1 MADVAANTRRA
12 VARQL
17 LVQDGRIPMHIR
29 RTVTAIAVALVVS
42 SLSAQDAKAV
52 IAEASRVMGV
62 ETLTSLSLTGI
73 AAYGNFGQSR
83 TLSFGLASTRIR
95 DYSRTF
101 DFSRGTV
108 LSAGVALSPGAPNGV
123 SPGPFEE
130 LITPASPGIRQLEV
144 WTTPWGFLR
153 GAAAASKLTMK
164 TQTVDDV
171 RYHVVSWITPFA
183 ASSGRPYTIAG
194 YISPEMT
201 VDKVQTWI
209 DHPLMG
215 DLEVMFTYRGYQEVA
230 GLKVPTKVAQRNIGM
245 EVYVAEY
252 ARAAV
257 NPPDLEELLKPSLAV
272 VPDSTPLP
280 MASAQLA
287 PGVHLVSGGY
297 DALVV
302 ELKDS
307 VVVLGGGGDE
317 ARGLA
322 LLAEARRLVPGKRIT
337 HAVNLHGHFDHAM
350 VLPAFASAGITIL
363 TDDPNRYFLQES
375 LNIPRTLVGDVLA
388 RSKKR
393 AKVEG
398 VIEKQVLGDAAR
410 SIELHHLK
418 QIPHADGMLAAWLPR
433 ERILFVSDIEPPVA
447 GEPLTPSTA
456 ALWQN
461 LTRLGLDFEIFLSNG
476 PQSQAPLARSE
487 FMARLPQTA
496 RAGDK

>member
-1 MADVAANTRRA
+1 MRICRIIAA
-12 VARQL
+12 L
-17 LVQDGRIPMHIR
+17 
-29 RTVTAIAVALVVS
+29 AVALAVD

-52 IAEASRVMGV
+52 IAEAARTMSA
-62 ETLTSLSLTGI
+62 ENLTSVSLTGT

-83 TLSFGLASTRIR
+83 TLSFGLASTTIR
-95 DYSRTF
+95 GYTRTL
-101 DFSRGTV
+101 DFARGMAHSV
-108 LSAGVALSPGAPNGV
+108 GVAAPPGAPNGV
-123 SPGPFEE
+123 PPGPFDD
-130 LITPASPGIRQLEV
+130 LITSASPGIRQLEI

-153 GAAAASKLTMK
+153 GAAAASKLTLK

-171 RYHVVSWITPFA
+171 RYRVVSWTTPFA
-183 ASSGRPYTIAG
+183 AASGRPYTIAG

-215 DLEVMFTYRGYQEVA
+215 DLEAMFTYRGYQEVA
-230 GLKVPTKVAQRNIGM
+230 GFKVPTKVAQRNIGM
-245 EVYVAEY
+245 EVYIADFTF
-252 ARAAV
+252 ASI
-257 NPPDLEELLKPSLAV
+257 NPPNLDELLQPSRPAI
-272 VPDSTPLP
+272 PAPAPLP
-280 MASAQLA
+280 MASAPLA

-307 VVVLGGGGDE
+307 VVILGGGGDE

-322 LLAEARRLVPGKRIT
+322 LVAEARRLVPGKRIT

-350 VLPAFASAGITIL
+350 VLPAFASAGIEIL

-375 LNIPRTLVGDVLA
+375 LNIPRTLVGDVFA
-388 RSKKR
+388 KSKRR

-410 SIELHHLK
+410 SVELHHLK

-433 ERILFVSDIEPPVA
+433 ERILFVSDIEPPAA

-461 LTRLGLDFEIFLSNG
+461 IARLGFDFETFLTNG
-476 PQSQAPLARSE
+476 PRSLPPLSRAE
-487 FMARLPQTA
+487 FMARLPETA
-496 RAGDK
+496 RAGDR